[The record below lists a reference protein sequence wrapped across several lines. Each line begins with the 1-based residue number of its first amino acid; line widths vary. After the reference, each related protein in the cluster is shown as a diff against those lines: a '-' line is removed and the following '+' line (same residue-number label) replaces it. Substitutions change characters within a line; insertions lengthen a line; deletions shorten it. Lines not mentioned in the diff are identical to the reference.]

1 MTLHFL
7 ADACCDFT
15 IVRALRK
22 AGFRVDAIA
31 EIAPGASDD
40 EVMDMAIKGGSVLIT
55 EDKDFGQLVYA
66 SGHEAVGILLLR
78 PSVSSRERLLHELIQ
93 FIHKKGEDLIGV
105 FVVAQ
110 PGRFRIRK
118 LS

>member
-1 MTLHFL
+1 M
-7 ADACCDFT
+7 
-15 IVRALRK
+15 
-22 AGFRVDAIA
+22 DAIA
-31 EIAPGASDD
+31 EIAPSASDD
-40 EVMDMAIKGGSVLIT
+40 EVMDMAIKDRSVLIT

-78 PSVSSRERLLHELIQ
+78 SSVSARERLRHELIQ
-93 FIHKKGEDLIGV
+93 FIHKTGKNLIGV

>member
-1 MTLHFL
+1 MALRFL
-7 ADACCDFT
+7 ADACCDFN
-15 IVRALRK
+15 IVKALRK
-22 AGFRVDAIA
+22 AGFRVDAIV
-31 EIAPGASDD
+31 EIAPSASDD

-78 PSVSSRERLLHELIQ
+78 YNVSSRKRLLHELIQ
-93 FIHKKGEDLIGV
+93 FIQKPGEDLTGV
-105 FVVAQ
+105 FVVAH